1 MSASALILLRSGLAE
16 MHLDATFGIP
26 PLSTQAGRSKPQ
38 VACSEAD
45 AASDRN
51 LDLQLAWSGRLEAC
65 HYTRFTPG
73 CDLNAESNNEV
84 RSTMTANWSER
95 DARLR
100 DLADHQIFFVGGAPR
115 SGTTW
120 LQQLLDAHPEVSCCG
135 EALVPQ
141 KLAPALDA
149 AVAGWREAVASKNNA
164 LFAHTGGFPPPDDAD
179 ADHLLATAV
188 LLALDRGRAGRH
200 CRAVGEKTPENVF
213 LFPRLQRLFP
223 GAKLVVIAREPRD
236 LLASAWHMFRGGGD
250 GEDADKLA
258 FVRGALPALDAGA
271 RATLALLRERPEAV
285 RAVTYEALHGDA
297 MGVATGLFGFLGMS
311 VDPALV
317 TDCVSRTRF
326 DALAASGRG
335 GTAGRPFLR
344 AGAVGGWR
352 ATLPEAAAA
361 LVARDLGWSY
371 PFFGWTL

>member
-1 MSASALILLRSGLAE
+1 MLRQ
-16 MHLDATFGIP
+16 T
-26 PLSTQAGRSKPQ
+26 
-38 VACSEAD
+38 
-45 AASDRN
+45 
-51 LDLQLAWSGRLEAC
+51 
-65 HYTRFTPG
+65 
-73 CDLNAESNNEV
+73 NEV
-84 RSTMTANWSER
+84 QSTMTANWSER

-100 DLADHQIFFVGGAPR
+100 DLADRQLFFVGGAPR

-120 LQQLLDAHPEVSCCG
+120 LQQLLDAHPEVSCRG

-141 KLAPALDA
+141 GLAPALDA
-149 AVAGWREAVASKNNA
+149 TVAGWREAVASKNGA
-164 LFAHTGGFPPPDDAD
+164 LFAHTGGFPPPDDTD
-179 ADHLLATAV
+179 ADHLVATAV

-236 LLASAWHMFRGGGD
+236 VLASAWHMFRVGVPST
-250 GEDADKLA
+250 DADKIT
-258 FVRGALPALDAGA
+258 FVQGALPALDAGT
-271 RATLALLRERPEAV
+271 RATLTLLRERPESV
-285 RAVTYEALHGDA
+285 LAVTYEALYADA
-297 MGVATGLFGFLGMS
+297 IGVATRLFSFLGAS
-311 VDPALV
+311 TDAALV
-317 TDCVSRTRF
+317 ADCVSRTRF